1 MLAALVEG
9 ASMRRL
15 VRLGLGV
22 LVLYGFAFSP
32 IRPLVSPPLPPPAL
46 VSAPEL
52 TLEPPAPLAPELT
65 LDTKRTL
72 EDLLSRA

>member
-1 MLAALVEG
+1 
-9 ASMRRL
+9 MRRL

-32 IRPLVSPPLPPPAL
+32 VRPLVSLPLPSPAL
-46 VSAPEL
+46 VSAPDP
-52 TLEPPAPLAPELT
+52 TMEPPAPLAPELT

-72 EDLLSRA
+72 EHLLSRA